1 MSANFDKRGGY
12 IKVKTVIITGLSGAG
27 KSIAADALEDLGY
40 FCVDNL
46 PAELIM
52 KFADLLIK
60 TRGGLEKVAVVC
72 DIRSGDIGNL
82 EKCLFEL
89 KESDMEYEI
98 LYLEASDD
106 VLVKRYKESRR
117 QHPLSGGGSLID
129 SIQKERECFKKIK
142 EIASYDLDTSF
153 FTAAR
158 LKEYVTKLFSDDS
171 DGEKL
176 IINVV
181 SFGFKHGIPLDS
193 DLVFDVRFLPNPF
206 YIPDLKFHTGLEKNV
221 YDYVMGFE
229 ETKVFIDKLIGLLE
243 YLIPLY
249 AEEGKSQLVI
259 SIGCTGGHHRS
270 VTVAENLSK
279 TLKADGHKVTI
290 THRDIRK
297 NV

>member
-117 QHPLSGGGSLID
+117 QHPLSGGGPLID

-153 FTAAR
+153 FTAAK
-158 LKEYVTKLFSDDS
+158 LKEYVTKLFADDS

-181 SFGFKHGIPLDS
+181 SFGFKNGIPLDS

-206 YIPDLKFHTGLEKNV
+206 YIHDLKFHTGLEKNV

-229 ETKVFIDKLIGLLE
+229 ETKIFIDKLIGLLE

-279 TLKADGHKVTI
+279 TLKADGHKVII
-290 THRDIRK
+290 THRDIQK

>member
-12 IKVKTVIITGLSGAG
+12 IKVKTVIIPGLSGAG

-117 QHPLSGGGSLID
+117 QHPLSGGGPLID

-153 FTAAR
+153 FTAAK
-158 LKEYVTKLFSDDS
+158 LKEYVTKLFADDS

-181 SFGFKHGIPLDS
+181 SFGFKNGIPLDS

-229 ETKVFIDKLIGLLE
+229 ETKIFIDKLIGLLE

-279 TLKADGHKVTI
+279 TLKADGHKVII
-290 THRDIRK
+290 THRDIHK